1 MTEISCRQAVRVSRG
16 KSHVTKYGH
25 ARPISSIYTMKW
37 FKLLQ
42 KLNTTNLYTHIY
54 LCLFNIF
61 VYYKKKSSNCFQL
74 FYIYIYI
81 YISCKM
87 TSGKERQHVVI
98 VGGGY
103 GGLTLAKLLI
113 DQNLY
118 DVTMVD
124 MKEVMVHYVAALR
137 CAVVKGFF
145 DQYFYF

>member
-61 VYYKKKSSNCFQL
+61 VYYKKSLRIVSSCS
-74 FYIYIYI
+74 IYI

>member
-61 VYYKKKSSNCFQL
+61 VYYKKSLRIVSSCSI
-74 FYIYIYI
+74 YIYIYI
-81 YISCKM
+81 YILQDDFRKRAPARGH
-87 TSGKERQHVVI
+87 SGRGVWGTDPGETADRSEPLWRHNGRYE
-98 VGGGY
+98 GGHGSLR
-103 GGLTLAKLLI
+103 GCA
-113 DQNLY
+113 
-118 DVTMVD
+118 
-124 MKEVMVHYVAALR
+124 EVR
-137 CAVVKGFF
+137 RR
-145 DQYFYF
+145 